1 MGGRRLLCGACAL
14 LFAIAAWV
22 APVLAEDVAVDEDL
36 SDYELALQAMADG
49 DEEMLKWLTIL
60 ADTLEPDED
69 GATPPGSRSSAPA
82 PCAAQ
87 ALTDGAAGARRH
99 GLVRGARLAVGR
111 GDAGPAGGLPVRP
124 PPARPPSCA
133 APTL

>member
-1 MGGRRLLCGACAL
+1 MGGRRLLCGAL
-14 LFAIAAWV
+14 LFAIAAW

-69 GATPPGSRSSAPA
+69 GAPPRLPLQRSRSVRSAGFDRRG
-82 PCAAQ
+82 CWRAQ
-87 ALTDGAAGARRH
+87 ARARPRRSTRRRTWRRWPNWWTTGAS
-99 GLVRGARLAVGR
+99 
-111 GDAGPAGGLPVRP
+111 
-124 PPARPPSCA
+124 PPARPPPCA

>member
-14 LFAIAAWV
+14 LFAIAAW

-69 GATPPGSRSSAPA
+69 GATPLPLQRSRSVRSAGFDRRG
-82 PCAAQ
+82 CRRAQ
-87 ALTDGAAGARRH
+87 AR
-99 GLVRGARLAVGR
+99 
-111 GDAGPAGGLPVRP
+111 
-124 PPARPPSCA
+124 ARPRRS
-133 APTL
+133 TRRRTWRR

>member
-1 MGGRRLLCGACAL
+1 MGGRRLLCGGCAL
-14 LFAIAAWV
+14 LCAIAAWV
-22 APVLAEDVAVDEDL
+22 APVRAEDVAVDEDL

-69 GATPPGSRSSAPA
+69 GAAPA
-82 PCAAQ
+82 PAPAPGSVRSAGFDRRGCRRAQ
-87 ALTDGAAGARRH
+87 AQARPRRSTRRRTWRRWLNWWTTGAS
-99 GLVRGARLAVGR
+99 
-111 GDAGPAGGLPVRP
+111 
-124 PPARPPSCA
+124 PPARPPRCA